1 MCVCLCVC
9 CWDILDLRCNYRI
22 SDFRLLCSAFVPQPQ
37 FRPLEPG
44 IRSAT
49 DCGRPTVVVS
59 ISLGRLKV
67 IYYDML
73 FRSHFKNLI
82 GHFRLQAGVR
92 FGRLR
97 SPFLLLLLF
106 FLFCSWL
113 CGNIACACVIFCKG
127 SMSVCVCVC
136 VLGVNFLESSSG
148 HTHAN
153 NKSWGQQLNTSG
165 KTAWKTCVILRYRPV
180 LSPFFSFATTP
191 IIR

>member
-1 MCVCLCVC
+1 M
-9 CWDILDLRCNYRI
+9 
-22 SDFRLLCSAFVPQPQ
+22 CSAFVPQPQ

-97 SPFLLLLLF
+97 SPFLLLLL
-106 FLFCSWL
+106 LLCSCSAL
-113 CGNIACACVIFCKG
+113 DSAETLRALVLYSAKVLLVCACVYASLYVCAGCEFRREFKWAHTRKEQVMG
-127 SMSVCVCVC
+127 STVEYARKDCVKSLCNPS
-136 VLGVNFLESSSG
+136 LSSPFPPPFLPSSG
-148 HTHAN
+148 
-153 NKSWGQQLNTSG
+153 
-165 KTAWKTCVILRYRPV
+165 TA
-180 LSPFFSFATTP
+180 P

>member
-37 FRPLEPG
+37 FWPLEPG

-127 SMSVCVCVC
+127 SMSVCVCTGCEFLREFKWTHTRKQQVMGSTVEYVRKDC
-136 VLGVNFLESSSG
+136 VKNLCNPSLSSRSLPLLLFC
-148 HTHAN
+148 HYPYN
-153 NKSWGQQLNTSG
+153 SLM
-165 KTAWKTCVILRYRPV
+165 
-180 LSPFFSFATTP
+180 
-191 IIR
+191 